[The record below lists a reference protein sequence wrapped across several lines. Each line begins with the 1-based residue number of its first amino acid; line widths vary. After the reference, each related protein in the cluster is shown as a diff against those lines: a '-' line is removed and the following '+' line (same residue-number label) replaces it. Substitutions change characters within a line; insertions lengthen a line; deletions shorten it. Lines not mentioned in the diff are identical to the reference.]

1 MYHYLTILQ
10 SAVLSCKIKFVVLK
24 AVNWGHHLVPLYKS
38 RIGRTLCS
46 FMQRIL
52 LEFRRSSGYPGEGVG
67 KKNGKLAAFRK

>member
-1 MYHYLTILQ
+1 MMSVFSRAGAGIQ
-10 SAVLSCKIKFVVLK
+10 SVLL
-24 AVNWGHHLVPLYKS
+24 LPLYKS

-67 KKNGKLAAFRK
+67 KKNGKPPAFRK